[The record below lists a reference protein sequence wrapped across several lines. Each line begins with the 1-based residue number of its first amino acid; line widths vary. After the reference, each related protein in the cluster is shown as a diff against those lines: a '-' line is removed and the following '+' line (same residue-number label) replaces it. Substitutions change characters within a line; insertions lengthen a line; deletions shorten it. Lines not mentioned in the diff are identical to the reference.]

1 MEKLYAYVD
10 ETGQETAGTFF
21 LVAVVVAGDDRDVL
35 LDWLSAVEHATGKGK
50 TPWHKSRHPARQAYM
65 DQVLND
71 AGFSGSVFYSVY
83 PGTRSYHDLTLLT
96 IAKALGER
104 SRGQPYKVTVIID
117 GLPRSAI
124 RLVSVGLRRIRVPIR
139 KVRGARDESH
149 ALVRLADAMA
159 GFLRDAEEGQAEWQA
174 RLIRAQRRGIIRKV

>member
-10 ETGQETAGTFF
+10 ETGQETAGAFF
-21 LVAVVVAGDDRDVL
+21 LVAVVVAGNDRDAL
-35 LDWLSAVEHATGKGK
+35 IEWLSSVEQATGKGK
-50 TPWHKSRHPARQAYM
+50 TPWHKSRHQARQAYM
-65 DQVLND
+65 ERVLNE
-71 AGFSGSVFYSVY
+71 ARLGGSVFYSVY
-83 PGTRSYHDLTLLT
+83 PGTRAYHDLTLLT

-104 SRGQPYKVTVIID
+104 SGGQPYKVTVIID
-117 GLPRSAI
+117 GLQRSEI

-174 RLIRAQRRGIIRKV
+174 RFLRAQTQGIIRKV